1 VGIKLEY
8 PVGATPLDP
17 DDAAALIPGHVTTR
31 EQLNDWEMLNI
42 REGEDWAFA
51 RRHENILSIE
61 FMQKLHKRMFGDTW
75 GWAGKIRTKETLP
88 VGIAPENIA
97 VELRKLCGD
106 VESQLKYKSW
116 PIDEIAARFH
126 HRLAYIHPF
135 PNGNGRFARTIT
147 DLLLVQNG
155 KERFTWGA
163 ADLISDGEIR
173 HQYISAL
180 RAADAKDYAH
190 LFGFVR
196 SNPKTG
202 S

>member
-1 VGIKLEY
+1 VGIKPEY

-42 REGEDWAFA
+42 REGEAWAFA
-51 RRHENILSIE
+51 RRHENILSID

-75 GWAGKIRTKETLP
+75 GWAGKTRTKETLP

-97 VELRKLCGD
+97 VELKKLCED

-126 HRLAYIHPF
+126 HRLVYIHPF
-135 PNGNGRFARTIT
+135 PNGNGRFARTMT

-155 KERFTWGA
+155 KKRFTWGA
-163 ADLISDGEIR
+163 ADLIGDGEIK

-180 RAADAKDYAH
+180 RAADARDYTH
-190 LFGFVR
+190 LLRFVR
-196 SNPKTG
+196 SNPKT
-202 S
+202 SS